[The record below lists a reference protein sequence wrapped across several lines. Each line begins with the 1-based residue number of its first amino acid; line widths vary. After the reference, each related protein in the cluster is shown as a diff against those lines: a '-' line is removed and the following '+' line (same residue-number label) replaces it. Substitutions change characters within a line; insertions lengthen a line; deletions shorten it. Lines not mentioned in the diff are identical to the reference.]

1 MDHDGHNDHINVWA
15 ADSGADHGSGPR
27 DSWEGCVQHN
37 DFLPGTCSRGSASD
51 QKCGIR
57 TCKKKLKQ
65 IEKNEVGSYLE
76 EAESFYKRVEERRR
90 KSHEKKN

>member
-51 QKCGIR
+51 QKWFR
-57 TCKKKLKQ
+57 HTNLQKEAEA
-65 IEKNEVGSYLE
+65 EKNEVGSYLE